1 MRKKISQKEELK
13 EEVTME
19 MVGIIDKY
27 KENESNEKNV
37 QEMNNLF
44 IEHHQC
50 MSLSEGIWYVCL
62 LYLHYFICFN
72 CYL

>member
-50 MSLSEGIWYVCL
+50 MSLSEGI
-62 LYLHYFICFN
+62 
-72 CYL
+72 